1 MEAKVEA
8 EEDNRPGLLH
18 GEHEQGHMT
27 PPGKKRTWTGL
38 GSSNKAQ
45 STKKNCDADALS
57 SDPTKFIGRPRAS
70 TAYIVTDH
78 AVIALVAAAQFSPVP
93 YLGMLASITSTIWRT
108 VQNAKDNADSLN
120 QLASSVFCLAT
131 TVTDTYN
138 HLHSDPSQDV
148 DQDSTIG
155 KSTNDPFLD
164 RCVES
169 LISTLKEI
177 EGFVKSLMS
186 RNIFRR
192 ILSSKS
198 DVVHIRDYR
207 DHLQKA
213 LDRFTLQSNITL
225 QSRMFKLSEQQD
237 DMIKTQKNV
246 DSTLRSLQNS
256 LQSNNIGT
264 GRSSSSQTNG
274 EVPECIESIPAV
286 TSPVNL
292 CGPDDQTHDMVNPP
306 INPTECSPLSES
318 PTTWVEGRPLPS
330 IQTSPPV
337 STDYPQAP
345 TSNPF
350 ENLNNSS
357 RPSQGNITVNYIS
370 GDHHVISH
378 ADQSH
383 RENFGNYYTMGVQIN
398 RSKKNFAFYGDS
410 GMSRASERY
419 LHI

>member
-18 GEHEQGHMT
+18 GEHGKGGRTT
-27 PPGKKRTWTGL
+27 PPGKKRTRMGL
-38 GSSNKAQ
+38 GSSNFKAQ

-131 TVTDTYN
+131 TVTDTYKR
-138 HLHSDPSQDV
+138 LHSDPSQNV

-155 KSTNDPFLD
+155 KSTKDSFLD
-164 RCVES
+164 QYVES

-177 EGFVKSLMS
+177 EGFVESLMS
-186 RNIFRR
+186 RNIFQR

-198 DVVHIRDYR
+198 DLVHIQDYK

-225 QSRMFKLSEQQD
+225 QSRMFKLLEQQD

-292 CGPDDQTHDMVNPP
+292 RGPDDQTHDMVNPP

-318 PTTWVEGRPLPS
+318 PTTWVEG
-330 IQTSPPV
+330 
-337 STDYPQAP
+337 
-345 TSNPF
+345 
-350 ENLNNSS
+350 
-357 RPSQGNITVNYIS
+357 
-370 GDHHVISH
+370 DHHVNSYV
-378 ADQSH
+378 DQSR
-383 RENFGNYYTMGVQIN
+383 RENFKNHYTMGAQTN
-398 RSKKNFAFYGDS
+398 RSKKNSAFSEGGSAEARYHYSPIPALPFHHHHHRGYDEQTKVY
-410 GMSRASERY
+410 SR
-419 LHI
+419 H